1 MYIGCEMH
9 TDNFWV
15 FYGGFHYQTCSAI
28 DSFSPQWNSFTSI
41 LNFVIMFL
49 AKKDK
54 DGFL

>member
-1 MYIGCEMH
+1 MR

-15 FYGGFHYQTCSAI
+15 FSGGFHYQTCSTI
-28 DSFSPQWNSFTSI
+28 DSFSPQGNPFTRI
-41 LNFVIMFL
+41 LNFMIIFL

>member
-1 MYIGCEMH
+1 MSIGCDMR

-15 FYGGFHYQTCSAI
+15 FSGGFHYQTCSTI
-28 DSFSPQWNSFTSI
+28 DSFSPQGNPFTRI
-41 LNFVIMFL
+41 LNFMIIFL